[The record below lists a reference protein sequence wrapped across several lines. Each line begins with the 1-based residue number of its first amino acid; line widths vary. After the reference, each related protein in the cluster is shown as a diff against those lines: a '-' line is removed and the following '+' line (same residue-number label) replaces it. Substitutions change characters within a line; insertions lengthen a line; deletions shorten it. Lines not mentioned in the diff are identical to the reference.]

1 MKVAVLADDYQWEE
15 LKSSLPENECFRAMN
30 MEDFISANASIFL
43 YLKDDFS
50 ALSFSLFTKPI
61 IINSVTAT
69 LQEINAPANV
79 FRING
84 WQTFLQRP
92 VWEIAGKLNESFRV
106 ETGLLNKKLIH
117 VPDEVGFPSARV
129 VAMIINEAFFALQD
143 DVSTKN
149 EIDIAMKLGTNYP
162 YGPFEWADKI
172 GKQNIY
178 TLLKNLSKTESRYTP
193 SAQLQN
199 EIQGNI

>member
-15 LKSSLPENECFRAMN
+15 LKSSLPENECFRAIN

-92 VWEIAGKLNESFRV
+92 VWEIAGKLNESFRA

-129 VAMIINEAFFALQD
+129 VAMIINEAF
-143 DVSTKN
+143 
-149 EIDIAMKLGTNYP
+149 
-162 YGPFEWADKI
+162 
-172 GKQNIY
+172 
-178 TLLKNLSKTESRYTP
+178 LLCKMM
-193 SAQLQN
+193 
-199 EIQGNI
+199 